1 MADVNQQRSAVPYAA
16 HPSIPEHPS
25 VPIPPMQKGLGLM
38 TAALTSAQIA
48 ALGWNLLHEDL
59 SLPTAVL
66 YVDKLNH
73 NLAWMQQF
81 ADHYGAVLAPH
92 GKTTMAPKLF
102 SMQLAAGAW
111 GITLATVQ
119 QVAAAYQHG
128 VRRIVMANQLV
139 GRQNMAMVA
148 ALLDDPGFEFFCLVD
163 SAANVEQLG
172 RFFRASGKKLQ
183 VLLEVGMEGGRTG
196 VRSAQQAEAVL
207 QAISHWRDQILL
219 CGVEIYEGVS
229 EEESAIRGLLDRAID
244 LAHDLARRG
253 LFQRAPFL
261 LSGAGSAWYDVVAR
275 AFSAADAGAPA
286 QIVLR
291 PGCYLT
297 LDAGAY
303 AVAQAGIQ
311 TRDPVARQMCSS
323 LQQAMQIWAY
333 VQSIPEPTKAI
344 VGMGKRDASFDSGL
358 PLPAL
363 HLSPASGELLDAP
376 AHWKLTRM
384 MDQHAYLQIDPGDRI
399 AVGDMI
405 GFNICHPCL
414 TFDKWRYL
422 PLLDKQYQVI
432 DVIQTLF

>member
-1 MADVNQQRSAVPYAA
+1 M
-16 HPSIPEHPS
+16 
-25 VPIPPMQKGLGLM
+25 
-38 TAALTSAQIA
+38 
-48 ALGWNLLHEDL
+48 
-59 SLPTAVL
+59 
-66 YVDKLNH
+66 
-73 NLAWMQQF
+73 
-81 ADHYGAVLAPH
+81 
-92 GKTTMAPKLF
+92 
-102 SMQLAAGAW
+102 
-111 GITLATVQ
+111 
-119 QVAAAYQHG
+119 
-128 VRRIVMANQLV
+128 
-139 GRQNMAMVA
+139 
-148 ALLDDPGFEFFCLVD
+148 
-163 SAANVEQLG
+163 
-172 RFFRASGKKLQ
+172 
-183 VLLEVGMEGGRTG
+183 
-196 VRSAQQAEAVL
+196 
-207 QAISHWRDQILL
+207 
-219 CGVEIYEGVS
+219 
-229 EEESAIRGLLDRAID
+229 
-244 LAHDLARRG
+244 
-253 LFQRAPFL
+253 
-261 LSGAGSAWYDVVAR
+261 VAR